1 MGEVQIRFSP
11 EMAYAAIAGH
21 KCCTSRREMKGD
33 PGDEFDIGGIRFR
46 LLDVLTMPVRDI
58 TEKLYRLEGFKSH
71 FTCSQTLH
79 YLYPGMSGSDS
90 LWVHF
95 FARCPE

>member
-1 MGEVQIRFSP
+1 MALVEIPFSP
-11 EMAYAAIAGH
+11 EMARAALDGR
-21 KCCTSRREMKGD
+21 KCCTSRREVKGD
-33 PGDEFDIGGIRFR
+33 PGDEFGVEGVRFR
-46 LLDVLTMPVRDI
+46 LLDVQMMHVRDI
-58 TEKLYRLEGFKSH
+58 TEKLFRLEGFKSR

-95 FARCPE
+95 FARCP